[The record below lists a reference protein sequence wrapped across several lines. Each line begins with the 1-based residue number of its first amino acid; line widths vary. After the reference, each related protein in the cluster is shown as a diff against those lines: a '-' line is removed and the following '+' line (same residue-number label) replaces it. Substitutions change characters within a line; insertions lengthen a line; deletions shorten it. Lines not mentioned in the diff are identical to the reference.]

1 LCAAK
6 LALIVHDF
14 KADFGRADLGSEL
27 DVVATYPINKTVSVQ
42 LKYASYDADTHAS
55 DTEKF
60 WMTVNA
66 KF

>member
-1 LCAAK
+1 MISAGFS
-6 LALIVHDF
+6 LIVHDF

-55 DTEKF
+55 NTDKF